1 MVSINSN
8 SAALFA
14 QRNLNLSSTESENS
28 IARLSSGQRIIA
40 AKDDVAGL
48 SVGTILSTTISTLK
62 TAQTSTS
69 QAQSMLAIA
78 DGGLK
83 NVGDILQRQK
93 ALAVQANTGSLSDN
107 ERGFLN
113 QEFQNLTSEI
123 DRIVTNT
130 NLNGVNLI
138 DGSLRKTSDLEVAA
152 ATAVEAKGDLGSLA
166 LTSDSTFTV
175 TGTDQ
180 DLIGSMSNAKV
191 DVKFT
196 ADRDGDT
203 NTADDPGL
211 HIYLTINN
219 ERYSTATDSGF
230 DYSSDRTVT
239 LQNHTDST
247 KTIAFKL
254 KAAPNVANNASPPV
268 LNSDAIDTLA
278 RNIESDISG
287 MTVYQ
292 TRTASNSVPDNG
304 LPAAKFDNTILKGMD
319 NGDFTF
325 ISSKFDTTEGKAPSI
340 EGFRVTAEVPAD
352 GIDGKIE
359 VTIDGTVFETGLGIF
374 DDNGADLIKEGNVI
388 LTSKDDNNE
397 TLTINFGD
405 LENTSNTGNNSNP
418 TSVVGIDTKEKA
430 SSLEDALNT
439 LFSVGAK
446 GGADFQVGTVSSDKI
461 SVTINDSSTKAIYK
475 NNEGSVEN
483 LDISTSTGA
492 IVASE
497 VLDNAINTIT
507 SLRADV
513 GALQS
518 RFEFASSNLASSIQ
532 NSSAAR
538 ADFLD
543 VDVAAESTNFA
554 ASQVRLQA
562 SVSVLA
568 QANQLPQNLLKL
580 IG

>member
-14 QRNLNLSSTESENS
+14 QRNLNLSSTESQNS
-28 IARLSSGQRIIA
+28 IARLSSGQSIIA

-48 SVGTILSTTISTLK
+48 SVGTILSTAISTLK

-83 NVGDILQRQK
+83 NIGDILQRQK

-138 DGSLRKTSDLEVAA
+138 DGTLSNNSNLQVSAPGNAGAGFTDVGAVGDRVLDGDTFTIGD
-152 ATAVEAKGDLGSLA
+152 TA
-166 LTSDSTFTV
+166 DST
-175 TGTDQ
+175 
-180 DLIGSMSNAKV
+180 LIGSMSNASV
-191 DVKFT
+191 DVTFT
-196 ADRDGDT
+196 VGNTVNIDLNFNGKTYSKDGINT
-203 NTADDPGL
+203 NPGAGAAFDVE
-211 HIYLTINN
+211 LTNAETGSKI
-219 ERYSTATDSGF
+219 
-230 DYSSDRTVT
+230 
-239 LQNHTDST
+239 
-247 KTIAFKL
+247 TIKL
-254 KAAPNVANNASPPV
+254 KETDIGNQGAAN
-268 LNSDAIDTLA
+268 ILA
-278 RNIESDISG
+278 TNIESDIS
-287 MTVYQ
+287 TIEVYQ
-292 TRTASNSVPDNG
+292 TRETGATEADGG
-304 LPAAKFDNTILKGMD
+304 LNAEKFQNTILNGMS
-319 NGDFTF
+319 NSDFTF
-325 ISSKFDTTEGKAPSI
+325 TSNDFDTTNNKAPTVD
-340 EGFRVTAEVPAD
+340 GFKVTAETAST
-352 GIDGKIE
+352 DGKIQ
-359 VTIDGTVFETGLGIF
+359 VTINGSVFETEAGAF
-374 DDNGADLIKEGNVI
+374 DLNKDDLKAKGEVT
-388 LTSKDDNNE
+388 LTNQSDNNE
-397 TLTINFGD
+397 KLTIDFDNLEGD
-405 LENTSNTGNNSNP
+405 NQ
-418 TSVVGIDTKEKA
+418 VRIDTSDNA
-430 SSLEDALNT
+430 SALEDALNT
-439 LFSVGAK
+439 LFGAGSQ
-446 GGADFQVGTVSSDKI
+446 GGADFQVGTVSTDKI
-461 SVTINDSSTKAIYK
+461 SVSINSSATSTIYRD
-475 NNEGSVEN
+475 NEGAVN
-483 LDISTSTGA
+483 TLDISTVDGA
-492 IVASE
+492 VKASE

-507 SLRADV
+507 SFRADV

-532 NSSAAR
+532 NRSAAR
-538 ADFLD
+538 SDFLD

>member
-28 IARLSSGQRIIA
+28 IARLSSGQSIIA

-48 SVGTILSTTISTLK
+48 SVGTILSTAISTLK

-83 NVGDILQRQK
+83 NIGDILQRQK

-138 DGSLRKTSDLEVAA
+138 DGTLSNNSNLQVSAPGNAGAGFTDVGAVGDRVLDGLTFTIGD
-152 ATAVEAKGDLGSLA
+152 TA
-166 LTSDSTFTV
+166 DST
-175 TGTDQ
+175 
-180 DLIGSMSNAKV
+180 LIGSMSNASV
-191 DVKFT
+191 DVTFT
-196 ADRDGDT
+196 GAGDVDIDLNFNGKT
-203 NTADDPGL
+203 
-211 HIYLTINN
+211 
-219 ERYSTATDSGF
+219 YSAEAYNIGAGGD
-230 DYSSDRTVT
+230 VT
-239 LQNHTDST
+239 LTNAETNST
-247 KTIAFKL
+247 IKINL
-254 KAAPNVANNASPPV
+254 KATVVGQQADTDNVA
-268 LNSDAIDTLA
+268 T
-278 RNIESDISG
+278 NIEADIANIE
-287 MTVYQ
+287 VYQ
-292 TRTASNSVPDNG
+292 TRTAGATEADGG
-304 LPAAKFDNTILKGMD
+304 LNAEKFQNTILNGMS
-319 NGDFTF
+319 NSHFTF
-325 ISSKFDTTEGKAPSI
+325 VSNDFDTTNNKAPTVD
-340 EGFRVTAEVPAD
+340 GFKVTAETAST
-352 GIDGKIE
+352 DGKIQ
-359 VTIDGTVFETGLGIF
+359 VTINGSVFETEAGAF
-374 DDNGADLIKEGNVI
+374 DGNKDDLKAKGKVT
-388 LTSKDDNNE
+388 LTNQSDNNE
-397 TLTINFGD
+397 KLEIDFNNLKGD
-405 LENTSNTGNNSNP
+405 NQ
-418 TSVVGIDTKEKA
+418 VRIDTSDNA
-430 SSLEDALNT
+430 SALEDALNT
-439 LFSVGAK
+439 LFGAGSQ
-446 GGADFQVGTVSSDKI
+446 GGADFQVGTVSTDKI
-461 SVTINDSSTKAIYK
+461 SVSINSSATSTIYRD
-475 NNEGSVEN
+475 NEGAVN
-483 LDISTSTGA
+483 TLDISTVDGA
-492 IVASE
+492 VKASE

-507 SLRADV
+507 SFRADV

-532 NSSAAR
+532 NRSAAR
-538 ADFLD
+538 SDFLD

>member
-28 IARLSSGQRIIA
+28 IARLSSGQSIIA

-48 SVGTILSTTISTLK
+48 SVGTILSTAISTLK

-83 NVGDILQRQK
+83 NIGDILQRQK

-138 DGSLRKTSDLEVAA
+138 DGTLSNNSNLQVSAPGDAGVGFTDVGAVGDRVLDG
-152 ATAVEAKGDLGSLA
+152 ATFTIGGTA
-166 LTSDSTFTV
+166 DST
-175 TGTDQ
+175 
-180 DLIGSMSNAKV
+180 LIGSMSNASV
-191 DVKFT
+191 DVTFT
-196 ADRDGDT
+196 VGNTVNIDLNFNGKTYSKDGI
-203 NTADDPGL
+203 NTKPGGGVAFDVEL
-211 HIYLTINN
+211 INAETGSKITIKLEETDIGNQGAAN
-219 ERYSTATDSGF
+219 ILAT
-230 DYSSDRTVT
+230 
-239 LQNHTDST
+239 
-247 KTIAFKL
+247 
-254 KAAPNVANNASPPV
+254 
-268 LNSDAIDTLA
+268 
-278 RNIESDISG
+278 NIESDIS
-287 MTVYQ
+287 TIEIYQ
-292 TRTASNSVPDNG
+292 TRETGATEADGG
-304 LPAAKFDNTILKGMD
+304 LNAEKFQNTILTGMS
-319 NGDFTF
+319 NSDFTF
-325 ISSKFDTTEGKAPSI
+325 VSNDFDTTNNKAPTVD
-340 EGFRVTAEVPAD
+340 GFKVTAETAST
-352 GIDGKIE
+352 DGKIQ
-359 VTIDGTVFETGLGIF
+359 VTINGSVFETAAGTF
-374 DDNGADLIKEGNVI
+374 DTNAADVDGEIV
-388 LTSKDDNNE
+388 LTNQSDNNE
-397 TLTINFGD
+397 KLTIDF
-405 LENTSNTGNNSNP
+405 NSLAAANQ
-418 TSVVGIDTKEKA
+418 VRIDTSDNA
-430 SSLEDALNT
+430 SALEDALNT
-439 LFSVGAK
+439 LFGAGSQ
-446 GGADFQVGTVSSDKI
+446 GGADFQVGTVSTDKI
-461 SVTINDSSTKAIYK
+461 SVSINSSATSTIYRD
-475 NNEGSVEN
+475 NEGAVN
-483 LDISTSTGA
+483 TLDISTVDGA
-492 IVASE
+492 VKASE

-507 SLRADV
+507 SFRADV

-532 NSSAAR
+532 NRSAAR
-538 ADFLD
+538 SDFLD

>member
-152 ATAVEAKGDLGSLA
+152 ATAVTAKGDLGSLA
-166 LTSDSTFTV
+166 FADGVSFTV
-175 TGTDQ
+175 GGTGFDQ

-191 DVKFT
+191 DVKYT
-196 ADRDGDT
+196 SGTDVAI
-203 NTADDPGL
+203 
-211 HIYLTINN
+211 HLTVNN
-219 ERYSTATDSGF
+219 ERYSATSYDISTGG
-230 DYSSDRTVT
+230 SVT
-239 LQNHTDST
+239 LTSDSEGAAS
-247 KTIAFKL
+247 TIALNL
-254 KAAPNVANNASPPV
+254 KAATVGSQTVA
-268 LNSDAIDTLA
+268 DTLA
-278 RNIESDISG
+278 KNIESDISG

-374 DDNGADLIKEGNVI
+374 DDNGADLQSEGNVI

-397 TLTINFGD
+397 TLTINFTD
-405 LENTSNTGNNSNP
+405 LSTTL
-418 TSVVGIDTKEKA
+418 GIDTKENA

-446 GGADFQVGTVSSDKI
+446 GGADFQVGTVSTDKI
-461 SVTINDSSTKAIYK
+461 SVNIEDSSTKAIYK

-543 VDVAAESTNFA
+543 VDVATESTNFA

>member
-123 DRIVTNT
+123 DRIVSNT

-138 DGSLRKTSDLEVAA
+138 DGSLRKTSDLEVTD
-152 ATAVEAKGDLGSLA
+152 ATAVTAKGDLGSLA
-166 LTSDSTFTV
+166 FADGVSFTV
-175 TGTDQ
+175 GGTGFDQ

-191 DVKFT
+191 DVKYT
-196 ADRDGDT
+196 SGTDVAI
-203 NTADDPGL
+203 
-211 HIYLTINN
+211 HLTINN
-219 ERYSTATDSGF
+219 ERYSATSYDISTGG
-230 DYSSDRTVT
+230 SVT
-239 LQNHTDST
+239 LTSDSEGGDST
-247 KTIAFKL
+247 ITFNL
-254 KAAPNVANNASPPV
+254 KAATVGSQTVA
-268 LNSDAIDTLA
+268 DTLA

-304 LPAAKFDNTILKGMD
+304 LPAAKFDNTILKGLD
-319 NGDFTF
+319 NTDFTF

-340 EGFRVTAEVPAD
+340 EGFRVTAEDATA
-352 GIDGKIE
+352 GTDGKIE

-374 DDNGADLIKEGNVI
+374 DDNGADLKTEGNVV

-397 TLTINFGD
+397 TLTINFAD
-405 LENTSNTGNNSNP
+405 LSTTL
-418 TSVVGIDTKEKA
+418 GIDTKENA
-430 SSLEDALNT
+430 SSLENALNT

-446 GGADFQVGTVSSDKI
+446 GGADFQVGTVSTDKI
-461 SVTINDSSTKAIYK
+461 SVNIEDSSTKAIYK

-538 ADFLD
+538 SDFLD

>member
-138 DGSLRKTSDLEVAA
+138 DGSLRKTSDLEVTD

-166 LTSDSTFTV
+166 LASDSTFTV
-175 TGTDQ
+175 AGTDQ

-196 ADRDGDT
+196 NDRDNDS
-203 NTADDPGL
+203 TADDPGL

-219 ERYSTATDSGF
+219 ERYSTAIDDGF
-230 DYSSDRTVT
+230 DYSSDGVVT
-239 LQNHTDST
+239 LKNHTDST

-254 KAAPNVANNASPPV
+254 KAAPNVATNDNPPV
-268 LNSDAIDTLA
+268 AVQGAIDTLA

-287 MTVYQ
+287 ITVYQ
-292 TRTASNSVPDNG
+292 TRTASNSVPENG
-304 LPAAKFDNTILKGMD
+304 LPAAKFDNTILKGLD
-319 NGDFTF
+319 NTDFTF

-340 EGFRVTAEVPAD
+340 EGFRVTAEDATA
-352 GIDGKIE
+352 GTDGKIE

-374 DDNGADLIKEGNVI
+374 DDNGADLKTEGAVV

-397 TLTINFGD
+397 TLTINFTD
-405 LENTSNTGNNSNP
+405 LSTTL
-418 TSVVGIDTKEKA
+418 GIDTKDEA

-461 SVTINDSSTKAIYK
+461 SVSIEDSSTKAIYK
-475 NNEGSVEN
+475 NNEGSIEN

-538 ADFLD
+538 SDFLD

>member
-138 DGSLRKTSDLEVAA
+138 DGSLRKTSDLEVAD
-152 ATAVEAKGDLGSLA
+152 ATLVEAKGDLGSLA
-166 LTSDSTFTV
+166 LASNSTFTV
-175 TGTDQ
+175 GGTGFDQ

-191 DVKFT
+191 DVKYNSAT
-196 ADRDGDT
+196 DVAI
-203 NTADDPGL
+203 
-211 HIYLTINN
+211 HLTVNN
-219 ERYSTATDSGF
+219 ERYSTTVAYDISAGG
-230 DYSSDRTVT
+230 SVT
-239 LQNHTDST
+239 LTSDSEGAAS
-247 KTIAFKL
+247 TISFNL
-254 KAAPNVANNASPPV
+254 EAATVGSQTVA
-268 LNSDAIDTLA
+268 DTLA

-287 MTVYQ
+287 ITVYQ
-292 TRTASNSVPDNG
+292 TRTASDSVPDNG
-304 LPAAKFDNTILKGMD
+304 LPAAKFDNTILKGLD
-319 NGDFTF
+319 NTDFTF

-340 EGFRVTAEVPAD
+340 EGFRVTAEDANA
-352 GIDGKIE
+352 GTDGKIE
-359 VTIDGTVFETGLGIF
+359 VTIDGVVFETGLGIF
-374 DDNGADLIKEGNVI
+374 DDNGADLKTEGAVV

-397 TLTINFGD
+397 TLTINFTD
-405 LENTSNTGNNSNP
+405 LSTTL
-418 TSVVGIDTKEKA
+418 GIDTKDEA

-461 SVTINDSSTKAIYK
+461 SVSIEDSSTKAIYK
-475 NNEGSVEN
+475 NNEGSIEN

-538 ADFLD
+538 SDFLD

>member
-14 QRNLNLSSTESENS
+14 QRNLNLSSTESQNS
-28 IARLSSGQRIIA
+28 IARLSSGQSIIA

-48 SVGTILSTTISTLK
+48 SVGTILSTAISTLK

-83 NVGDILQRQK
+83 NIGDILQRQK

-138 DGSLRKTSDLEVAA
+138 DGTLSNNSNLQVLAPADATDGFTDVGAVGSKALDTTNAGAA
-152 ATAVEAKGDLGSLA
+152 FVIGGTA
-166 LTSDSTFTV
+166 DST
-175 TGTDQ
+175 
-180 DLIGSMSNAKV
+180 LIGSMSNASV
-191 DVKFT
+191 DVTTT
-196 ADRDGDT
+196 AANTVNIDLNFNGKTYSKDGITT
-203 NTADDPGL
+203 NGAAFDVELKNAETNS
-211 HIYLTINN
+211 TI
-219 ERYSTATDSGF
+219 
-230 DYSSDRTVT
+230 
-239 LQNHTDST
+239 
-247 KTIAFKL
+247 TIKL
-254 KAAPNVANNASPPV
+254 KAIAIANQ
-268 LNSDAIDTLA
+268 DAANTLA
-278 RNIESDISG
+278 TNIESDIS
-287 MTVYQ
+287 TIEVYQ
-292 TRTASNSVPDNG
+292 TRTAGATEADGG
-304 LPAAKFDNTILKGMD
+304 LNAEKFQNTILTGMS
-319 NGDFTF
+319 NSNFTF
-325 ISSKFDTTEGKAPSI
+325 VSNDFDTTNNKAPTVD
-340 EGFRVTAEVPAD
+340 GFKVTAETAST
-352 GIDGKIE
+352 DGKIQ
-359 VTIDGTVFETGLGIF
+359 VTINGSVFETAAATF
-374 DDNGADLIKEGNVI
+374 DTNPTALKTEGEVV
-388 LTSKDDNNE
+388 LTNRSDNNE
-397 TLTINFGD
+397 KLKINFASLAD
-405 LENTSNTGNNSNP
+405 DNQ
-418 TSVVGIDTKEKA
+418 VRIDSSDNA
-430 SSLEDALNT
+430 SALEDALNT
-439 LFSVGAK
+439 LFGAGSQ
-446 GGADFQVGTVSSDKI
+446 GGADFQVGTVSTDKI
-461 SVTINDSSTKAIYK
+461 SVSINSSATSTIYRD
-475 NNEGSVEN
+475 NEGAVN
-483 LDISTSTGA
+483 TLDISTVDGA
-492 IVASE
+492 VKASE

-507 SLRADV
+507 SFRADV

-532 NSSAAR
+532 NRSAAR
-538 ADFLD
+538 SDFLD